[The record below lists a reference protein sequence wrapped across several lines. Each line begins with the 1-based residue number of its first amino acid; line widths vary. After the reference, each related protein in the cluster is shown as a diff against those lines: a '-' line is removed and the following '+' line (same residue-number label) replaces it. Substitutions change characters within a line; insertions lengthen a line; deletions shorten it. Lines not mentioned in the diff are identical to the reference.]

1 MTDIH
6 PTAVVD
12 PKAEIAADVSVG
24 PYSVIGPDVSIGSGT
39 RINPHVV
46 ISGPTSI
53 GRDNHI
59 FQFAS
64 VGEAPQDKKYA
75 GEPTRLEIGDGNTI
89 RESVTIHR
97 GTAQDQG
104 LTKLG
109 DDNLLMAYSHVAHDC
124 RLGSHIIMANCVTL
138 AGHVT
143 VDDWVIFGG
152 FTGGH
157 QFCRIGAHS
166 FLAVYAGVTRDLPP
180 YVMVSG
186 NPAEPRG
193 INSEG
198 LKRRGFSSDAIR
210 NIKEAYRLLYRAGL
224 RLEEARDQIAEMATT
239 ASELQIMVD
248 FLDQS
253 QRSIVR

>member
-12 PKAEIAADVSVG
+12 PKAEIAADVSIG
-24 PYSVIGPDVSIGSGT
+24 PYSVIGPDVSIDSGT

-46 ISGPTSI
+46 VSGPTSI

-75 GEPTRLEIGDGNTI
+75 GEPTRLEIGHGNTI

-198 LKRRGFSSDAIR
+198 LKRRGFTSEAIR

-239 ASELQIMVD
+239 APELQIMVD